1 MSEESK
7 SWYRMTRPLFNS
19 GFEDDEFWAYGQ
31 DGFQEVLDSFIGS
44 DILIY
49 DKAIGT
55 EPQQVRA
62 IVQQK
67 TSDVYNS
74 TTVRQILCNIGIL
87 RCGQYVKH
95 DGAFWLVS
103 SLPDNNRIY
112 EKAVLW
118 KCKYSIRF
126 VSPLTGEIV
135 EYPVYSTNSTQ
146 YGTGEAGKTQMT
158 VGEDQ
163 HLIYLPYNEETI
175 MLDTQTRFLMDKN
188 KVDPTAYRIT
198 RVDPIS
204 YAVGD
209 ERAEDGLIQW
219 AVLEDQFNSKSATA
233 VDSHSASNASGI
245 SYLVKGM
252 EWNFCSTSAK
262 VVFFSSAI
270 IHTFSFH
277 RLDLGSLSQ
286 FAQSVHLPGL
296 RILSAHTK
304 RQLHEHS
311 LFGVGFHH
319 SFQLLVELGFGANSQ
334 QFLNTFLI
342 QEDRRGNFGVTQAEQ
357 LLTLCLVHDLNTGM
371 IAHTI
376 SAGKHHVAGLDLS
389 QNLLFGEEG
398 KIPSFARNCDIAL
411 PRQTPEAQRPGA
423 KVVYQ
428 NIIRFHND
436 SPLIEIRGGVCAPPR
451 LRRHSGIKKRPLT

>member
-175 MLDTQTRFLMDKN
+175 MLDAQTRFLMDKN

-219 AVLEDQFNSKSATA
+219 AVLEDQFNAATDNAELMVADYYTSVPGGTEETSGASVHITLTDLDAISRSQVERQNKSVSKSWMRAAFLLIHSNIVWSMTLLARPALSMRRA
-233 VDSHSASNASGI
+233 VLSHCGRRTI
-245 SYLVKGM
+245 PYLWEHKLRSRQ
-252 EWNFCSTSAK
+252 ST
-262 VVFFSSAI
+262 
-270 IHTFSFH
+270 
-277 RLDLGSLSQ
+277 
-286 FAQSVHLPGL
+286 
-296 RILSAHTK
+296 
-304 RQLHEHS
+304 
-311 LFGVGFHH
+311 
-319 SFQLLVELGFGANSQ
+319 
-334 QFLNTFLI
+334 
-342 QEDRRGNFGVTQAEQ
+342 
-357 LLTLCLVHDLNTGM
+357 
-371 IAHTI
+371 
-376 SAGKHHVAGLDLS
+376 
-389 QNLLFGEEG
+389 
-398 KIPSFARNCDIAL
+398 
-411 PRQTPEAQRPGA
+411 TPLA
-423 KVVYQ
+423 V
-428 NIIRFHND
+428 
-436 SPLIEIRGGVCAPPR
+436 
-451 LRRHSGIKKRPLT
+451 RPL

>member
-44 DILIY
+44 DVLIY

-219 AVLEDQFNSKSATA
+219 AVLEDQFNVATDNA
-233 VDSHSASNASGI
+233 ELMVADYYTSVPGGTEETSGASVHITLTDLDGDFKIAGGETKQIRVQVLDESGVPIDPLQYRLEYDFAGAASIVDEMNGVITLRASDDPVFVGTQIEIKAIHDASG
-245 SYLVKGM
+245 SEAVMK
-252 EWNFCSTSAK
+252 
-262 VVFFSSAI
+262 
-270 IHTFSFH
+270 
-277 RLDLGSLSQ
+277 
-286 FAQSVHLPGL
+286 
-296 RILSAHTK
+296 
-304 RQLHEHS
+304 
-311 LFGVGFHH
+311 
-319 SFQLLVELGFGANSQ
+319 
-334 QFLNTFLI
+334 I
-342 QEDRRGNFGVTQAEQ
+342 QIVNW
-357 LLTLCLVHDLNTGM
+357 
-371 IAHTI
+371 
-376 SAGKHHVAGLDLS
+376 
-389 QNLLFGEEG
+389 
-398 KIPSFARNCDIAL
+398 
-411 PRQTPEAQRPGA
+411 
-423 KVVYQ
+423 
-428 NIIRFHND
+428 
-436 SPLIEIRGGVCAPPR
+436 
-451 LRRHSGIKKRPLT
+451 

>member
-1 MSEESK
+1 
-7 SWYRMTRPLFNS
+7 MTRPLFNS

-44 DILIY
+44 DVLIY

-219 AVLEDQFNSKSATA
+219 AVLEDQFNAAT
-233 VDSHSASNASGI
+233 DNAELMVAD
-245 SYLVKGM
+245 YY
-252 EWNFCSTSAK
+252 TS
-262 VVFFSSAI
+262 VPGG
-270 IHTFSFH
+270 TEET
-277 RLDLGSLSQ
+277 LG
-286 FAQSVHLPGL
+286 ASVHITLTDLDGDFK
-296 RILSAHTK
+296 IAGGETK
-304 RQLHEHS
+304 QIRVQVLDESGVPNKALLDTYDQTNEDLKDAVAKKHSHANKTELDKIVEGDKAKWDAAAAKAHEHANKTE
-311 LFGVGFHH
+311 LDKIVEGDKANLDAVVAALTVG
-319 SFQLLVELGFGANSQ
+319 
-334 QFLNTFLI
+334 TF
-342 QEDRRGNFGVTQAEQ
+342 
-357 LLTLCLVHDLNTGM
+357 
-371 IAHTI
+371 
-376 SAGKHHVAGLDLS
+376 
-389 QNLLFGEEG
+389 
-398 KIPSFARNCDIAL
+398 
-411 PRQTPEAQRPGA
+411 
-423 KVVYQ
+423 
-428 NIIRFHND
+428 
-436 SPLIEIRGGVCAPPR
+436 
-451 LRRHSGIKKRPLT
+451 